1 VPWEEALTD
10 GGGNGTDAALA
21 CSLTAMPKGTKTLGG
36 RSVEAAWGFSH
47 HGQQQRHTLR
57 AVGRL
62 LGALPVSLQRRMP
75 RMAWGSLAPQRLPY
89 ALSHLCR
96 ESQAAWGDQRASCS
110 ALSQTMPPSL
120 GNGQAQP
127 GSLQEAVTILEERV
141 QSEAGVEQL
150 MGFLTAYSSRQTP
163 EELGQML
170 HEIRVSQPATA
181 HQKSERILLA
191 KLLQGSRTHLPP
203 QSKAPEAG

>member
-1 VPWEEALTD
+1 M
-10 GGGNGTDAALA
+10 GGGPHRRWWQWDGRGHGVWSASHATGNEAF
-21 CSLTAMPKGTKTLGG
+21 GG
-36 RSVEAAWGFSH
+36 RSAEAAWGPSRH
-47 HGQQQRHTLR
+47 CQQQRHPLR

-62 LGALPVSLQRRMP
+62 LGDLPVSLQRRMP
-75 RMAWGSLAPQRLPY
+75 RTAWGSLAPQRLPY

-127 GSLQEAVTILEERV
+127 GSLQEAVTIREERV

-150 MGFLTAYSSRQTP
+150 MGFLTASSSRQTP

-181 HQKSERILLA
+181 HQKNERFPGA
-191 KLLQGSRTHLPP
+191 TPHAGFP
-203 QSKAPEAG
+203 QALTTRKRMR

>member
-1 VPWEEALTD
+1 VPWEVALTD

-21 CSLTAMPKGTKTLGG
+21 CGLPAMPQGTKALGG
-36 RSVEAAWGFSH
+36 RSAEAAWGSYRH
-47 HGQQQRHTLR
+47 WQQQRHTLR

-62 LGALPVSLQRRMP
+62 LGDLPVSLQRRMP

-89 ALSHLCR
+89 ALSHLWR
-96 ESQAAWGDQRASCS
+96 ESQAAWDDQRSSCS
-110 ALSQTMPPSL
+110 ALSQTRPPSL
-120 GNGQAQP
+120 GNGQAQS

-150 MGFLTAYSSRQTP
+150 MGFLTASRSRQTP
-163 EELGQML
+163 EELWQML

-181 HQKSERILLA
+181 HQKNERFPGA
-191 KLLQGSRTHLPP
+191 TPP
-203 QSKAPEAG
+203 AGFPQALTIRKRMR